1 MRISDWSSD
10 VCSSD
15 LSGAVALDRLAED
28 PSIHLLLTDVV
39 MPEMTGPELA
49 LAARDVRPGLSVMF
63 TTGYAGSVEDAGG
76 RGAEL
81 LGTTPI
87 LHKPFPISAL
97 EAEVREAMGHLAAA
111 RAQIGKDTWWERVG
125 PS

>member
-1 MRISDWSSD
+1 MAALQELGYNVVEAD
-10 VCSSD
+10 
-15 LSGAVALDRLAED
+15 SGAVALDRLAED

-87 LHKPFPISAL
+87 LHKPFTISAL
-97 EAEVREAMGHLAAA
+97 EAKEIG
-111 RAQIGKDTWWERVG
+111 RATCRERVCQYV
-125 PS
+125 